1 MGVIGPHEGKELE
14 FMLNGK
20 KNIALFYSD
29 YNIPDEFLPFLD
41 KKIFEL
47 KEVNL
52 ANEFVYYII
61 YKAEYINDIN
71 ILISLLKNSF
81 GGFYPDL
88 ERKIGQLLGYDNDD
102 IEFSIKHCLDL
113 KR

>member
-1 MGVIGPHEGKELE
+1 
-14 FMLNGK
+14 MLNGK

-52 ANEFVYYII
+52 ANEFVYYI
-61 YKAEYINDIN
+61 
-71 ILISLLKNSF
+71 
-81 GGFYPDL
+81 
-88 ERKIGQLLGYDNDD
+88 
-102 IEFSIKHCLDL
+102 
-113 KR
+113 